1 VYFVLNKGTPIHGQ
15 TDINGK
21 VNYKPL
27 LTGTLNIT
35 AIYGGISAAKE
46 IPIYEPV
53 YGVNLTVDGKKTASK
68 TIYTTETAK
77 YTLTVRNTGNVTDTI
92 NLTIDGIGTLNKTS
106 VILNPGASEQVSLI
120 VSSTTAETYTT
131 TVTATSVGD
140 PNKFDSVTVITTV
153 EVAPTPTPTPYY
165 RVGGGGRAA
174 PAVGAGVTSV
184 STEPTGEVK
193 TSVTAKSADAKATAI
208 ITAGTI
214 AKDAA
219 GKPLTMVIITP
230 PSVLPA
236 APPATVSYVGYAY
249 NFGPEGATFEPAIEI
264 SIEFDPAKFE
274 GKAPV
279 IYTYEAGKWVRL
291 DTRIEDN
298 KAIAK
303 VDHFSTFVL
312 FGEEV
317 PPTPSPTPTP
327 TATPTM
333 PPVSPTPSPT
343 PTPTPKPGI
352 PGYEAV
358 FAIAGLLAVAYLVLR
373 RNRK

>member
-1 VYFVLNKGTPIHGQ
+1 MKHAKLVVTGLLLFTIIFFGMAVSVQAQTNELFTVHGRVFDTDKTPLDGVEVIVTDMNTGDTISNVTSMGGWYSVNLANMVHNTSA
-15 TDINGK
+15 TDIIKVSATFEGK
-21 VNYKPL
+21 TDSKSFTRGPVSNSPKRVDL
-27 LTGTLNIT
+27 VLQLIT
-35 AIYGGISAAKE
+35 T
-46 IPIYEPV
+46 PTP
-53 YGVNLTVDGKKTASK
+53 
-68 TIYTTETAK
+68 
-77 YTLTVRNTGNVTDTI
+77 
-92 NLTIDGIGTLNKTS
+92 
-106 VILNPGASEQVSLI
+106 
-120 VSSTTAETYTT
+120 
-131 TVTATSVGD
+131 TVTPT
-140 PNKFDSVTVITTV
+140 PTPTV
-153 EVAPTPTPTPYY
+153 TPTPTPYY
-165 RVGGGGRAA
+165 KGGGGGGAAA

-184 STEPTGEVK
+184 STEPTTGEVK
-193 TSVTAKSADAKATAI
+193 TSVTAKSADAKAAAT

-219 GKPLTMVIITP
+219 GKPLTMITITP

-236 APPATVSYVGYAY
+236 APPAGVSYVGYAY

-274 GKAPV
+274 GKTPV
-279 IYTYEAGKWVRL
+279 IYTYEAGKWVKL

-312 FGEEV
+312 FGEEKV
-317 PPTPSPTPTP
+317 VITPTPTP
-327 TATPTM
+327 TATLTM

-373 RNRK
+373 RKA